1 MPRQIHLLLVED
13 SDDDAELLLLEL
25 KRGGFDT
32 RFTRVDNRE
41 DMRAALQNDHWD
53 IIISDYSMPNFDGIA
68 ALHEV
73 KEIGL
78 DVPFLIVSANIGEE
92 VAVMAMKAGAHD
104 YIMKG
109 NLKRLI
115 PAIERELK
123 ESEVRRIHK
132 LAEEQMRKLSSAI
145 EQSADSVII
154 TDPEG
159 SIEYVNPAFEKIT
172 GYDRNEVLGKTTA
185 ILRSGNHDNAFYRQM
200 WTDILDGQSFHEVF
214 VNRRKDGS
222 LYYEQKTITPLKDD
236 RGDISFFIS
245 TGKDITEQ
253 MDTRK
258 RLHYVTS
265 HDVLT
270 GLPNRSLYIDRL
282 TQAISRARWN
292 NRVVAVLF
300 LDLDRFKHIN
310 ETLGYDA
317 GDYFL
322 KVVADRLSH
331 CVRDGDTVARLGDD
345 EFAIIL
351 EDLNHENDIP
361 QQVNKIFQSMEE
373 PLEFDGHELFITLS
387 IGVSLY
393 PNDGEDATTL
403 IQCADISIHRAKEG
417 GTSNYQFYSNDL
429 SSKTVDTLMM
439 ESDLRRALERNEFI
453 LHYQPQ
459 LSLESGDITG
469 VEALIRWQHP
479 ELGLIP
485 PVKFIPLL
493 EETGMIVDAGE
504 WVLREACRQCAVWL
518 KEYNERIRMSVNI
531 SAVQFGNIELIDTVR
546 NVLNE
551 TGLPASLLEME
562 ITESTVMHSPQNA
575 ISILQE
581 FNNMGIRLS
590 IDDFGT
596 GYSSLSYLSRFPL
609 TTLKIDRSFVSQ
621 MLEQRQHAA
630 IVTSIISLAHN
641 LDLNVIAEGVE
652 QDEQRQFLL
661 EHHCNEMQGFLFSPP
676 VSAEN
681 LTVMLKEYRKTA

>member
-1 MPRQIHLLLVED
+1 MPRKINLLMVED
-13 SDDDAELLLLEL
+13 SDDDAALLLLEL
-25 KRGGFDT
+25 QRGGFAT
-32 RFTRVDNRE
+32 SYLRVDNRE
-41 DMRAALQNDHWD
+41 DMRSALQKDGWD
-53 IIISDYSMPNFDGIA
+53 IVISDYSMPNFDGIA

-73 KEIGL
+73 KETGL

-123 ESEVRRIHK
+123 EAEVRRTHK

-154 TDPEG
+154 TDPDG
-159 SIEYVNPAFEKIT
+159 LIEYVNPAFEKIT
-172 GYDRNEVLGKTTA
+172 GYDREEVQGKTTA
-185 ILRSGNHDNAFYRQM
+185 LLRSGKHDAAFYRQL
-200 WTDILDGQSFHEVF
+200 WAEILDGRSFHEVF
-214 VNRRKDGS
+214 VNRKKDGS

-236 RGDISFFIS
+236 DGEISFFIS

-258 RLHYVTS
+258 RLHYVSS

-282 TQAISRARWN
+282 TQSISRARWN

-317 GDYFL
+317 GDHFL

-351 EDLNHENDIP
+351 EDLHHENDIP

-429 SSKTVDTLMM
+429 SSKTVDVLMM
-439 ESDLRRALERNEFI
+439 ESDLRRALERKEFV

-459 LSLESGDITG
+459 LSLETGKIIG

-479 ELGLIP
+479 ELGLVP
-485 PVKFIPLL
+485 PAKFISML

-504 WVLREACRQCAVWL
+504 WILREACRQAAVWL
-518 KEYNERIRMSVNI
+518 KEYDERIRMSVNI
-531 SAVQFGNIELIDTVR
+531 SAVQFGSIKLIDTVR
-546 NVLNE
+546 NALSE
-551 TGLPASLLEME
+551 TGLPAALLEME
-562 ITESTVMHSPQNA
+562 ITESTVMHNPHNA
-575 ISILQE
+575 ITMLQE
-581 FNNMGIRLS
+581 FNSMGIRLS

-609 TTLKIDRSFVSQ
+609 NTLKIDRSFVSQ
-621 MLEQRQHAA
+621 MLEQQQHAA

-652 QDEQRQFLL
+652 TEAQREFLK
-661 EHHCNEMQGFLFSPP
+661 EHKCNEMQGFLFSQP
-676 VSAEN
+676 VSADD
-681 LTVMLKEYRKTA
+681 LTVMLKEYRKIA

>member
-1 MPRQIHLLLVED
+1 
-13 SDDDAELLLLEL
+13 
-25 KRGGFDT
+25 
-32 RFTRVDNRE
+32 
-41 DMRAALQNDHWD
+41 
-53 IIISDYSMPNFDGIA
+53 
-68 ALHEV
+68 
-73 KEIGL
+73 
-78 DVPFLIVSANIGEE
+78 
-92 VAVMAMKAGAHD
+92 MAMKAGAHD